1 MLATIPMQLLEE
13 NFKGIKDKIQC
24 DGVLT
29 RSLFTEILIKDI
41 P

>member
-13 NFKGIKDKIQC
+13 HFKGIKDKIQG
-24 DGVLT
+24 DGVLM